1 MKLFRR
7 ILVSALVAALYI
19 PALTASSPNLPV
31 VEILGQQYY
40 VYKVKKGDSLFG
52 IARQFDWDDAVLQ
65 KLNADVLGDMQ
76 KGANI
81 YYPVESEAKVRTPV
95 KAAPEHLDRSP
106 LKHLVKKGETVYSIS
121 RTYGIPVE
129 TIYKLNPASKHGIK
143 AGEELTLQSVRDA
156 LEDDQ
161 FYTVKSGDTMYA
173 LARKGGFTV
182 ASLLELNPG
191 MSEKNFQAG
200 SVIKLPKK
208 GAGVE
213 QKVEKI
219 TEENLA
225 GFESHK
231 VEKDETW
238 SSIARKEGVSVDRLK
253 DANPGA
259 EKPKK
264 NQIISVPV
272 ISKDTVERVVD
283 KFDPRELSKEGVKD
297 IYEDV
302 HGITPVDSARFVKMA
317 VVLSDPDSNKDLEFM
332 RGMLTAVDRLKCADF
347 KIDLVAI
354 EGNRQ
359 QADVVA
365 AIKKANPT
373 VIVSTADK
381 NLPSYLVDYSTTT
394 RTPFVNTFDIRSEAY
409 EDNPYLVQL
418 LTPSNYFNDAIAL
431 HVRDTYPDYQ
441 LVMGPVDDNDQLAGA
456 LRAIWPQERLLAN
469 QTAELF
475 TARPLKDNDKIIVY
489 GYPVKKQEVADMLKI
504 ISDKKNE
511 NPLAE
516 ILVLGRPNWV
526 VFDESLSEPL
536 HELNVM
542 IPSRFYFDKDSD
554 AGKRFLM
561 YYKSLF
567 DRQPVRSIPLY
578 AGMGYD
584 TATYFLSQMANT
596 GGELNA
602 FKPTDGGVQ
611 SDFDLVRQSNW
622 GGMLNPV
629 VYMLRF
635 TPYDTIEK
643 TIVK

>member
-19 PALTASSPNLPV
+19 PAIAASRPNLPV

-81 YYPVESEAKVRTPV
+81 YYPVENEAKVETPV

-161 FYTVKSGDTMYA
+161 FYTIKSGDTMFA

-182 ASLLELNPG
+182 AALLELNPG
-191 MSEKNFQAG
+191 MSEKNFRAG

-208 GAGVE
+208 GAGV
-213 QKVEKI
+213 QKEVEKV

-231 VEKDETW
+231 VQKDETW

-264 NQIISVPV
+264 NQIIAVPV

-283 KFDPRELSKEGVKD
+283 KVDPRELSKEGVKD
-297 IYEDV
+297 IYDDV
-302 HGITPVDSARFVKMA
+302 HGITPTDSARFVKMA
-317 VVLSDPDSNKDLEFM
+317 VVMSDHDSNKDIEFM
-332 RGMLTAVDRLKCADF
+332 RGVLTAVDRLKRADF

-354 EGNRQ
+354 DGNKP
-359 QADVVA
+359 QAEVISE
-365 AIKKANPT
+365 IKKANPT
-373 VIVSTADK
+373 VIVATAEK
-381 NLPSYLVDYSTTT
+381 NLPAYLVDYSTSN
-394 RTPFVNTFDIRSEAY
+394 RTPLVNTFDIRSEAY

-431 HVRDTYPDYQ
+431 HVRERYPDYT
-441 LVMGPVDDNDQLAGA
+441 LVMGTVDDNDQLAGA
-456 LRAIWPQERLLAN
+456 LRAIWPKEQTLAN

-475 TARPLKDNDKIIVY
+475 SARPLKDDDKIIVY
-489 GYPVKKQEVADMLKI
+489 GYPVKKQEVTDMLKV

-516 ILVLGRPNWV
+516 VVVLGRPNWV
-526 VFDESLSEPL
+526 VFDESLAEQF
-536 HELNVM
+536 HALNVL

-561 YYKSLF
+561 YYKNLF
-567 DRQPVRSIPLY
+567 DRQPIRSIPLY

-602 FKPTDGGVQ
+602 FKSTNGGVQ
-611 SDFDLVRQSNW
+611 SDFELVRQSNW